1 MIKPIATFESGYNS
15 VYISFVKENYF
26 CRMDVYRKSY
36 NEACYDETFRSSNT
50 AQLKRATFLL
60 GKYTDKPMGDIKKF
74 LNSVILGLAQNNY
87 DDNNKCKIIAL
98 VKDDDKLYTKPYND
112 KPHLGRLYVEPTSLE
127 LRKLSRNSS
136 SGKVPKEI
144 DVGIRVTYLDPNFD
158 KDGNSLEK
166 EFECSVELRNKNDG
180 DSYEW
185 YTTKKVR
192 MDVLGD
198 RTHFFY
204 AGLYN
209 ALMANRPTWTD
220 VELFTTTFKSM
231 FDDDIDKNILKN
243 MLLKWDGFKDR
254 KEEIE
259 RFFQPEPETEEINL
273 NHSL

>member
-1 MIKPIATFESGYNS
+1 MIKPIATFEYGYNS

-26 CRMDVYRKSY
+26 CGMDVYRKSY
-36 NEACYDETFRSSNT
+36 NEACYDENYRNT
-50 AQLKRATFLL
+50 NTPKLKRATFMLA
-60 GKYTDKPMGDIKKF
+60 KHTDKPMGDIKKF
-74 LNSVILGLAQNNY
+74 LDGVILGLAQNNY
-87 DDNNKCKIIAL
+87 DDKNKCKIIAL
-98 VKDDDKLYTKPYND
+98 VKEGDKLYTKPYND

-127 LRKLSRNSS
+127 LFKLSRDSS

-144 DVGIRVTYLDPNFD
+144 KVGIKVTYLDPNFD

-166 EFECSVELRNKNDG
+166 EFECFVKLKNKDDG

-185 YTTKKVR
+185 YTTCGVSR
-192 MDVLGD
+192 GILGD
-198 RTHFFY
+198 REHFFY

-243 MLLKWDGFKDR
+243 MLLKWEGFKDR

-259 RFFQPEPETEEINL
+259 SFFQPEPETEEINL